1 MEKINQ
7 FSLQRFALLIK
18 RYAMFNMKSWL
29 IGLGALAGVLIVV
42 SALTIIF
49 SGGVYR
55 ISGMVSLGQ
64 VIIFTGGLLI
74 ASMAYNEIHTPAK
87 SQFYLTLPATTAEKL
102 FSHWIVTSVIFIL
115 LANVL
120 LFAVLF
126 LTSSIA
132 FFALSI
138 PIETFNPF
146 TNENLTLM
154 SIYLVVHSIFF
165 LGALYFRKNNFL
177 KTILSLFVIQT
188 VLNIF
193 IFLLAYLVMGKEAFQ
208 GDMQDINI
216 NITQFTTEVFPVV
229 MKVLFFGL
237 LGPFCLVVS
246 YFRLKEREV

>member
-18 RYAMFNMKSWL
+18 RYAMFNLKSWL

-49 SGGVYR
+49 SAEVYR
-55 ISGMVSLGQ
+55 ISGMVALGH
-64 VIIFTGGLLI
+64 VIIFTGGLLL

-102 FSHWIVTSVIFIL
+102 FSHWIVTSVIFVV

-120 LFAVLF
+120 LSAVLF
-126 LTSSIA
+126 LTSGIA
-132 FFALSI
+132 FLALSV

-146 TNENLTLM
+146 TTENLRIM

-177 KTILSLFVIQT
+177 KTILSLFVIQI
-188 VLNIF
+188 VLNTF
-193 IFLLAYLVMGKEAFQ
+193 LFLLVYLVVGKEGFQ
-208 GDMQDINI
+208 GDMQHVNI
-216 NITQFTTEVFPVV
+216 NLNHFATETFPLL
-229 MKVLFFGL
+229 MKIFFFGI
-237 LGPFCLVVS
+237 LGPFCLIVS